1 MISERQMLDS
11 LDRLPAHCFPSI
23 SMKVSKP
30 SARNDVWA
38 ISRGRIGRRG
48 NAMAGVLEQKAE
60 HRFDVWDTNGDG
72 VLTEDEFIRVGQGI
86 LDTYGASED
95 SPKGKAVME
104 GIRAFW
110 ERHLEGMDLN
120 QDGRISREDDH
131 GALEGNIRGN
141 NRVEAV
147 VVPFWE
153 AILDLADESGNGALD
168 AAEFVQIMAAFGVSE
183 DDAKYTFGAIDADDN
198 GEITTDEWLRALRE

>member
-1 MISERQMLDS
+1 
-11 LDRLPAHCFPSI
+11 
-23 SMKVSKP
+23 
-30 SARNDVWA
+30 
-38 ISRGRIGRRG
+38 
-48 NAMAGVLEQKAE
+48 MAGALHQKAE
-60 HRFDVWDTNGDG
+60 HRFDMWDTNRDG
-72 VLTEDEFIRVGQGI
+72 VLTEDEFVRVGQGI

-95 SPKGKAVME
+95 SPEGKAVME

-120 QDGRISREDDH
+120 DDGRISREEYR
-131 GALEGNIRGN
+131 GALEVNIRGN
-141 NRVEAV
+141 NGVEAV

-153 AILDLADESGNGALD
+153 AILDLADESGDGALD

-198 GEITTDEWLRALRE
+198 GEITTDEWLRALREFWTSTDHDAPGNTLFGRY